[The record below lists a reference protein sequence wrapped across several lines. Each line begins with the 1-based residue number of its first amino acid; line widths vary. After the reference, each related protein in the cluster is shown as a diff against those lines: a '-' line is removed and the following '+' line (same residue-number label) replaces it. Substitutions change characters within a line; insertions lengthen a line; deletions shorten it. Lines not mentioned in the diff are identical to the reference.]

1 MAKPSKEI
9 LTRRLGPVTV
19 VTIARP
25 RVRNALDRVASR
37 ALAEAF
43 EQFEGDEEA
52 RVAVLHGE
60 GGSFCAGADL
70 KELAEVHVYEPWATS
85 DFGPTRH
92 GLRKPVLAAVEGT
105 ACAGGLGLAI
115 WCDLRIIDET
125 AVFGVFS
132 RRWGVPMSDGTTV
145 RLPRLVGVGR
155 ALDMLLTG
163 RSVGA
168 REALEI
174 GLATRKV
181 PAGTTLEAA
190 IELATV
196 IASFPQ
202 PAMLADRRSALNQ
215 FDLGLDAAL
224 RAETD
229 GAMAARGFDAVSG
242 AKRFADGAGRH
253 GSRCASEESAD
264 PCDE

>member
-1 MAKPSKEI
+1 MQKPSKKI
-9 LTRRLGPVTV
+9 LTRRLGAVTV

-25 RVRNALDRVASR
+25 QVRNALDREASE

-43 EQFEGDEEA
+43 EEFENDRQA

-70 KELAEVHVYEPWATS
+70 KELAEGHIYEPWATS

-92 GLRKPVLAAVEGT
+92 GLQKPVLAAVEGT

-163 RSVGA
+163 RPVEA
-168 REALEI
+168 REAIEI
-174 GLATRKV
+174 GLATRRV
-181 PAGTTLEAA
+181 ARSTTLEAA
-190 IELATV
+190 IELATR

-202 PAMLADRRSALNQ
+202 QAMLADRRSALHQ

-224 RAETD
+224 RAETE
-229 GAMAARGFDAVSG
+229 GAMVARDVDAVTG

-253 GSRCASEESAD
+253 GARWEEAD
-264 PCDE
+264 DRDEP

>member
-1 MAKPSKEI
+1 MAESSKKI
-9 LTRRLGPVTV
+9 RTRREGPVTV
-19 VTIARP
+19 VTISRP
-25 RVRNALDRVASR
+25 QVRNALDREASR
-37 ALAEAF
+37 DLAAAF
-43 EQFEGDEEA
+43 EEFEGDEDA
-52 RVAVLHGE
+52 RVAVLYGE

-70 KELAEVHVYEPWATS
+70 KELAEGHIYEPWATS

-92 GLRKPVLAAVEGT
+92 GSQKPVLAAVEGT

-163 RSVGA
+163 RLVEA
-168 REALEI
+168 REAIEI
-174 GLATRKV
+174 GLATRRV
-181 PAGTTLEAA
+181 ARGETLEEA
-190 IELATV
+190 IQLATR

-202 PAMLADRRSALNQ
+202 QAMLADRRSALHQ
-215 FDLGLDAAL
+215 FDLGLAAAL
-224 RAETD
+224 RAETE
-229 GAMAARGFDAVSG
+229 GAMVARDADAVSG
-242 AKRFADGAGRH
+242 AKRFSDGAGRH
-253 GSRCASEESAD
+253 GAHLEESD
-264 PCDE
+264 DRDDS